1 MAKIKL
7 TKNELKQQRDALKR
21 FQRYLPTLQLKKQQ
35 LQVEVRHVREVLAR
49 LAAEEQALAAGVR
62 RWVAVLEET
71 AKGLLESLQQVR
83 EWRVGTRNVAGIDT
97 PVFESLSF
105 EPVIPDLFLTPPWVE
120 VAAQVVRQHVE
131 LHLRRRLAEEQ
142 VQLIEQE
149 LRVVTQ
155 RVNLFEKVKIPE
167 AREHIRRIQIYL
179 GDQQTNA
186 VGRAKIAKEKCQSRA
201 AHPAVVAA

>member
-49 LAAEEQALAAGVR
+49 LAADEQALAAGVR

-105 EPVIPDLFLTPPWVE
+105 EPVVPDLFLSPPWIE
-120 VAAQVVRQHVE
+120 GAAQVVRQHVE
-131 LHLRRRLAEEQ
+131 LHLRRRLA
-142 VQLIEQE
+142 
-149 LRVVTQ
+149 
-155 RVNLFEKVKIPE
+155 
-167 AREHIRRIQIYL
+167 
-179 GDQQTNA
+179 
-186 VGRAKIAKEKCQSRA
+186 
-201 AHPAVVAA
+201 